1 MLVLITARR
10 ASDEVVEEEDD
21 VGINGDAAAS
31 LMALP
36 APAAPAAPTPVADAV
51 GLVVIPD
58 LKVAEESTRETS

>member
-10 ASDEVVEEEDD
+10 ASDEVVEEEEDD
-21 VGINGDAAAS
+21 DGINGDAAAS

-36 APAAPAAPTPVADAV
+36 APAAPAPVTDAA

-58 LKVAEESTRETS
+58 LKVAEESTAETS